1 MRMMWDPYHEM
12 MPRESLRHLQF
23 DRLRELIRRAHDQV
37 RFYRQALGGI
47 QADDLRSLEDL
58 RHLPFTEK
66 SDFREHYPF
75 GLLALPL
82 KDVIRIHA
90 TSGTTG
96 KPIVVTYSRKD
107 LETWT
112 EVMARTLAAG
122 GVTSDDL
129 VHVAY
134 GYGLFTGGFGFHYGA
149 ERVGAVVIPISGGF
163 TDRQVTFLKDLGA
176 TVLCCTPSYSL
187 QIAEGLAE
195 AGVDPKALK
204 LRVGFFGAEPWTE
217 AMRRE
222 IEGRL
227 GLDALD
233 IYGLSEIIGP
243 GVAVECLE
251 KGGMHIAEDHFL
263 PEIID
268 PETLEPLPP
277 GRPGELVL
285 TTLTKEALPLI
296 RYRTRDLSVLLPDP
310 CPCGRTLIRMGRV
323 TGRSDDMIIIRGVN
337 LFPSR
342 IEELLMEFSE
352 VEPQYLIVVKREK
365 ALDEL
370 EVRVEANG
378 ELFAAGPKAV
388 EELARRIGERIR
400 HAVGLTVEVSVL
412 APKSLERSVGKARRV
427 LDLRA
432 DLRSSP

>member
-1 MRMMWDPYHEM
+1 MWDPHHER
-12 MPRESLRHLQF
+12 MPRETLRRLQL
-23 DRLRELIRRAHDQV
+23 DRLQEIVRRAYDQV
-37 RFYRQALGGI
+37 PFYRETLDRSGI
-47 QADDLRSLEDL
+47 RPNDLRSLEDL

-66 SDFREHYPF
+66 SDFRDHYPF
-75 GLLALPL
+75 GLLAMPL
-82 KDVIRIHA
+82 KDVVRVHA

-96 KPIVVTYSRKD
+96 KSIVVAYSRKD

-112 EVMARTLAAG
+112 ELMARTLAAG
-122 GVTSDDL
+122 AVTPDDL

-134 GYGLFTGGFGFHYGA
+134 GYGLFTGGLGFHYGA
-149 ERVGAVVIPISGGF
+149 ERIGATVIPISGGF
-163 TDRQVTFLKDLGA
+163 TDRQVTLLKDLGS

-195 AGVDPKALK
+195 AGVDPKELR

-222 IEGRL
+222 IESRL

-233 IYGLSEIIGP
+233 VYGLSEIIGP
-243 GVAVECLE
+243 GVAVECLH

-263 PEIID
+263 AEVIN
-268 PETLEPLPP
+268 PETLDPVPP
-277 GRPGELVL
+277 GQSGELVL
-285 TTLTKEALPLI
+285 TPLTKETLPLL
-296 RYRTRDLSVLLPDP
+296 RYRTRDLSMLFPDP

-342 IEELLMEFSE
+342 VEELLMEFPE
-352 VEPQYLIVVKREK
+352 VEPHYLLVVKREK

-370 EVRVEANG
+370 EVQVEAKAD
-378 ELFAAGPKAV
+378 LLASGPKTV
-388 EELARRIGERIR
+388 EELARRIGARVR
-400 HAVGLTVEVSVL
+400 HALGLTVEVSVL
-412 APKSLERSVGKARRV
+412 AHKSLERPVGKARRV

-432 DLRSSP
+432 GMRSSP